1 MAHHS
6 LAHSLAFS
14 ALEKTIAA
22 ALSMDPVAQKRIE
35 ILNGKV
41 IKIHT
46 HSPSI
51 EVLMLFNNNGIN
63 LFAPDDHSED
73 EDELSISFDASLE
86 STSFELIKQLV
97 KSQNPKQVLGENS
110 DELIISGDTKLI
122 EECRKIFR
130 ELDIDWEEP
139 LSHLVGDIAA
149 HQIGRRT
156 RGFIRWAK
164 KSVSTLKQDTQE
176 YIQYETKLLIS
187 EHEFADFSNE
197 VKHLEQSVETLENR
211 INKMLE
217 KP

>member
-1 MAHHS
+1 MNRHS

-14 ALEKTIAA
+14 ALEKTVAA
-22 ALSMDPVAQKRIE
+22 ALSMDPVAQQRIE
-35 ILNGKV
+35 TLNGKV

-46 HSPSI
+46 HSPSV
-51 EVLMLFNNNGIN
+51 EVLLLFNNNGIN
-63 LFAPDDHSED
+63 LFVPDDNSED

-97 KSQNPKQVLGENS
+97 KSHNSEKILGANS
-110 DELIISGDTKLI
+110 DELIISGDTKLV
-122 EECRKIFR
+122 EECRAIFR

-176 YIQYETKLLIS
+176 YIQYETKLLIG

-197 VKHLEQSVETLENR
+197 VVQLEQSVDKLENR
-211 INKMLE
+211 INRILMKS
-217 KP
+217 

>member
-1 MAHHS
+1 MTRHS

-14 ALEKTIAA
+14 ALEKTVSA
-22 ALSMDPVAQKRIE
+22 ALSMDPVAQQRIE
-35 ILNGKV
+35 TLNGKV

-46 HSPSI
+46 HSPSV
-51 EVLMLFNNNGIN
+51 EVLLLFNNNGIN
-63 LFAPDDHSED
+63 LFVPDDNSED

-97 KSQNPKQVLGENS
+97 KSHNPEKVLGAKS
-110 DELIISGDTKLI
+110 DELIISGDTKLV
-122 EECRKIFR
+122 EECRAIFR

-176 YIQYETKLLIS
+176 YIQYETKLLIG
-187 EHEFADFSNE
+187 EQEFADFSNE
-197 VKHLEQSVETLENR
+197 VMQLEQSVDKLENR
-211 INKMLE
+211 INIILMKS
-217 KP
+217 